1 MCVFCACPFAAALK
15 SFRYNHVRKCFAEN
29 TTATGGPVVP
39 HLNGSAQQKRDLWVR
54 RYDCLKQRTLRN
66 PFFAPPSTTYRMPTQ
81 ANRQVMPASV
91 ALRDC

>member
-1 MCVFCACPFAAALK
+1 M
-15 SFRYNHVRKCFAEN
+15 RKCFAEH
-29 TTATGGPVVP
+29 TTATGGAVVP

-81 ANRQVMPASV
+81 ANRQVY
-91 ALRDC
+91 ALLRSPSSGHRTVLPVTSHVPSHIRSL

>member
-1 MCVFCACPFAAALK
+1 
-15 SFRYNHVRKCFAEN
+15 VRKCFAEH

-81 ANRQVMPASV
+81 ANRQVHACAWLLLDAFSISELGPQ
-91 ALRDC
+91 DCFARH